1 MTTRNAFICEGSEF
15 TIPIIVWKGE
25 PSLFVDLCSK
35 KQGWT
40 VLFAPDCNSKRA
52 KLRFIKD
59 LKLWKHS
66 VEISGFPC
74 HSAFA

>member
-1 MTTRNAFICEGSEF
+1 MTTINAFICEGSEF

-40 VLFAPDCNSKRA
+40 VLFAPDCKYFKN
-52 KLRFIKD
+52 IKQGQT
-59 LKLWKHS
+59 KQ
-66 VEISGFPC
+66 I
-74 HSAFA
+74 